1 MQLKDYFNFLR
12 PDDIRLQGSRIG
24 IETMLYE
31 YLFRAR
37 TPEEIA
43 NYTSLTL
50 EQVYATILYYL
61 HNKEAVG
68 QYITEGL
75 EWGEKMREEQ
85 RRNPSTVHKKIRKF
99 KAEKDARS
107 KADANPVS
115 LWWKFGNR

>member
-115 LWWKFGNR
+115 L